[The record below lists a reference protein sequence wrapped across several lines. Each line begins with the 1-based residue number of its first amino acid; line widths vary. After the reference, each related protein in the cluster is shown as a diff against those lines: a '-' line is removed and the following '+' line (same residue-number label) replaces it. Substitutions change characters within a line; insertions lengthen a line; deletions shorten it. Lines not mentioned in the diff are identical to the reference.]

1 MGGISAKTKSIS
13 DAGAAA
19 AGAILRRQR
28 GAVAPFRRDRRTN
41 DARAVPA
48 PQAVAIPMW
57 GRIVLRTATTTLR

>member
-19 AGAILRRQR
+19 GAILRRQR
-28 GAVAPFRRDRRTN
+28 GAVAAFRRDRRTN